1 MVAGKL
7 CEIGRGS
14 ARDFFNVGCDGTP
27 AVLLIDCVQFH
38 YQLYLP
44 RRHPR
49 LKHSV
54 ARGGFRRIDVLKLTP
69 RHLGKNQCYL
79 GNPERRW
86 TGQRLNF
93 SFVPVTCQRLRGN
106 TRDIARVDKAG
117 RPIPPW
123 QINRA
128 IAWRKVGDEILHERI
143 RPQKRERYARFTD
156 VFFICAMPF
165 YGRGLRRLIDA
176 NRRKFHNVTDAG
188 ALRRIDE
195 HIHYLQLIW
204 QQRRQ
209 KRNFLDTFERTGK
222 CFLVFKVEWHECNV
236 CVELFSRPGFIANP
250 RRAQLRPSRKVAS
263 RHRARSCRSRQLPKQ
278 VCALISVI
286 FREEIAQEPGA
297 GRREGD

>member
-54 ARGGFRRIDVLKLTP
+54 ARGGFRHIDVLKLTP

-128 IAWRKVGDEILHERI
+128 IAWRKVGDEILHES
-143 RPQKRERYARFTD
+143 FT
-156 VFFICAMPF
+156 M
-165 YGRGLRRLIDA
+165 
-176 NRRKFHNVTDAG
+176 
-188 ALRRIDE
+188 
-195 HIHYLQLIW
+195 
-204 QQRRQ
+204 
-209 KRNFLDTFERTGK
+209 
-222 CFLVFKVEWHECNV
+222 
-236 CVELFSRPGFIANP
+236 
-250 RRAQLRPSRKVAS
+250 
-263 RHRARSCRSRQLPKQ
+263 
-278 VCALISVI
+278 
-286 FREEIAQEPGA
+286 
-297 GRREGD
+297 